1 MMKKSI
7 RQRPRLTCLRAEYA
21 SPSAVHE
28 ADYQRRIQQYRTVAG
43 GTLRSAKKV
52 MSFPL
57 ILAILAGCMRT
68 HVVSFV
74 LPQRKR

>member
-1 MMKKSI
+1 MNGKNGASLAYGLNMLRLLLSMKLI
-7 RQRPRLTCLRAEYA
+7 TETEYRNIAQLQAEHYD
-21 SPSAVHE
+21 P
-28 ADYQRRIQQYRTVAG
+28 Q
-43 GTLRSAKKV
+43 KKV

>member
-1 MMKKSI
+1 MNDKNGIALAYGVNMLRLLLSMRLISESEYRSILQLQAEHYDPQKS
-7 RQRPRLTCLRAEYA
+7 Y
-21 SPSAVHE
+21 V
-28 ADYQRRIQQYRTVAG
+28 
-43 GTLRSAKKV
+43 
-52 MSFPL
+52 FFL